1 LKRDY
6 NKKCH
11 LPVPQENKKR
21 KTLLRTREKLEV
33 QAGKLQQ
40 FSFVI
45 FFSHKFPAQHNLISN
60 FSPVHRDA

>member
-1 LKRDY
+1 MLR
-6 NKKCH
+6 
-11 LPVPQENKKR
+11 ENKNAKNFAVNAL
-21 KTLLRTREKLEV
+21 KIWKV
-33 QAGKLQQ
+33 QAEKLQQ

>member
-1 LKRDY
+1 MPR
-6 NKKCH
+6 
-11 LPVPQENKKR
+11 ENKKR

-33 QAGKLQQ
+33 QAEKLRQ

-45 FFSHKFPAQHNLISN
+45 FSRINFQHNIAQHNLISN